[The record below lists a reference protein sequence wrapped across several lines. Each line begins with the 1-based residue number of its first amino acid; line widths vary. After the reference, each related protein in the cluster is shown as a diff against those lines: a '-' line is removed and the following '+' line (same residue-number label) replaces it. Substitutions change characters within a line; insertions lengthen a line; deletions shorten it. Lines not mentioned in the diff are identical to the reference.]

1 MTALHCIALGSHRDR
16 IGIAQLFASLQ
27 VNLTEQEVDMV
38 LAEVDD
44 SGDGVLTFEEVI
56 DWMQEK
62 DLWDME
68 KAGEIYTPPDFS
80 DDMHVLDRKEL
91 GATLSRYA
99 FDHILYAYCI
109 PILLSSRS
117 IST

>member
-1 MTALHCIALGSHRDR
+1 
-16 IGIAQLFASLQ
+16 
-27 VNLTEQEVDMV
+27 MV

-80 DDMHVLDRKEL
+80 NDMHVLDRKEL

-99 FDHILYAYCI
+99 HLILYSYCI
-109 PILLSSRS
+109 PILLVYLVYLYSAAAAMLSVGRP
-117 IST
+117 TPLQMQMQTQMQMRRHWV

>member
-1 MTALHCIALGSHRDR
+1 
-16 IGIAQLFASLQ
+16 
-27 VNLTEQEVDMV
+27 MV

-99 FDHILYAYCI
+99 HLILYYTHTAY
-109 PILLSSRS
+109 PSYYLVDVYLHSAAAMLSVGRP
-117 IST
+117 TPLQMQMQMQMRRHWV